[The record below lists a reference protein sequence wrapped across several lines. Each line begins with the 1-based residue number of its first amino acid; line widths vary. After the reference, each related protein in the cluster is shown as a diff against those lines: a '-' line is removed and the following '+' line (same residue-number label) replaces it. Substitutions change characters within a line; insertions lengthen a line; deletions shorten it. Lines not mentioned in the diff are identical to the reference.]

1 MKIYGFIFIIG
12 LFLFVFGFNSINEIN
27 DGGGSSK
34 TAFYNLIFGLFLI
47 VFGKDV
53 GEKVAVLFGV
63 ICMIFPIW
71 MWYWD
76 EFLKNKRVNKI
87 NVKKKLQKGKKGG
100 FKSEV
105 QHLPTL

>member
-53 GEKVAVLFGV
+53 GEKVAILFGV
-63 ICMIFPIW
+63 ICMIFPIC
-71 MWYWD
+71 MWCWD
-76 EFLKNKRVNKI
+76 EFLKNKRINKI
-87 NVKKKLQKGKKGG
+87 YVQKKIQKGKK
-100 FKSEV
+100 
-105 QHLPTL
+105 

>member
-1 MKIYGFIFIIG
+1 MKINGLIFIMG

-53 GEKVAVLFGV
+53 GEKVAILFGV
-63 ICMIFPIW
+63 IFMIFPICA
-71 MWYWD
+71 WYWD
-76 EFLKNKRVNKI
+76 RFLKNKRVNKL
-87 NVKKKLQKGKKGG
+87 NVQKKLQKRKK
-100 FKSEV
+100 
-105 QHLPTL
+105 